1 MEIERKFLID
11 KIPDSIDLSSLKCR
25 RIEQGYLCTEPVVR
39 VRRDNDDYYLT
50 YKSKGLMAREE
61 YNLPLNEAAYNT
73 LIKKADGNIITKTRY
88 EIPEK
93 NNLTIELDIFEGK
106 FSGLL
111 LAEVEFSSE
120 AEALAYT
127 PPAWF
132 GKDVTKDASYHNSN
146 MAKK

>member
-132 GKDVTKDASYHNSN
+132 GKDVTNDASYHNSN
-146 MAKK
+146 MAMK

>member
-1 MEIERKFLID
+1 MEIERKYLISSV
-11 KIPDSIDLSSLKCR
+11 PFALSSYPCR
-25 RIEQGYLCTEPVVR
+25 KIEQGYLSTAPVVR
-39 VRRDNDDYYLT
+39 IRRDNNDYILT
-50 YKSKGLMAREE
+50 YKSKGMMIREE

>member
-39 VRRDNDDYYLT
+39 VRRDNEDYYLT

-132 GKDVTKDASYHNSN
+132 GKDVTNDASYHNSN
-146 MAKK
+146 MAMK

>member
-1 MEIERKFLID
+1 
-11 KIPDSIDLSSLKCR
+11 
-25 RIEQGYLCTEPVVR
+25 
-39 VRRDNDDYYLT
+39 
-50 YKSKGLMAREE
+50 MAREE

>member
-50 YKSKGLMAREE
+50 YKSKGLMACEE

-132 GKDVTKDASYHNSN
+132 GKDVTNDASYHNSN
-146 MAKK
+146 MAMK